1 MKSIEEIKGELDRIY
16 LLEKSRQKFK
26 LWEMSP
32 RNYAKI
38 LALEWVLGMRD
49 RISCKNKLR
58 GKKLVKTIRVLPK
71 RVVPSGLTS
80 LEHLRGT

>member
-1 MKSIEEIKGELDRIY
+1 
-16 LLEKSRQKFK
+16 
-26 LWEMSP
+26 MSP

-38 LALEWVLGMRD
+38 LALEWVLGMRA